1 MSQKFRAKAKRAA
14 RPDEPRLPEKD
25 GNIGKLKILFCLIF
39 TTGLA
44 GGVYIAAARAEFSPV
59 FHAYWI
65 ISAVL
70 LCTALLLNQRNEYRY
85 TKDKACGDPDEA
97 KKASEIRDFGIAA
110 VSLDR
115 PCRQRVSLAV
125 CQGLTGLCVFP
136 YFHIKEK

>member
-70 LCTALLLNQRNEYRY
+70 LCTALLLNKRNEYRY

-97 KKASEIRDFGIAA
+97 KKAYFVRKKQVKYVI
-110 VSLDR
+110 
-115 PCRQRVSLAV
+115 LALLPFL
-125 CQGLTGLCVFP
+125 LTVLADSVYLLLFV
-136 YFHIKEK
+136 KD

>member
-44 GGVYIAAARAEFSPV
+44 GGVYIAAARAGFSPV

-65 ISAVL
+65 ISAIL
-70 LCTALLLNQRNEYRY
+70 LCAALFLNQRNEYRY
-85 TKDKACGDPDEA
+85 TKEKTCGDPEEA
-97 KKASEIRDFGIAA
+97 QKAYFARKKQVKYVI
-110 VSLDR
+110 
-115 PCRQRVSLAV
+115 LALLPFLFTV
-125 CQGLTGLCVFP
+125 LADSVYLLLFV
-136 YFHIKEK
+136 KD